1 MNINYFMNKA
11 ILEAKKAVLFDEVP
25 IGAVIVNN
33 DTEEIIALNHNRI
46 NKKHDATQ
54 HAEILVI
61 QESCNKLQSKYLN
74 NTSIF
79 ITLEPCIMCAAA
91 ISEVHINRIYFGAYD
106 ENNGSIE
113 STMHIYK
120 KEKLYRPEVYG
131 GISEFECSKLL
142 INFFKRKRK

>member
-1 MNINYFMNKA
+1 MNKA

-61 QESCNKLQSKYLN
+61 QESCNKLESKYLM
-74 NTSIF
+74 TDD
-79 ITLEPCIMCAAA
+79 A
-91 ISEVHINRIYFGAYD
+91 
-106 ENNGSIE
+106 E
-113 STMHIYK
+113 SMIDFFRKYK
-120 KEKLYRPEVYG
+120 VKIIL
-131 GISEFECSKLL
+131 
-142 INFFKRKRK
+142 